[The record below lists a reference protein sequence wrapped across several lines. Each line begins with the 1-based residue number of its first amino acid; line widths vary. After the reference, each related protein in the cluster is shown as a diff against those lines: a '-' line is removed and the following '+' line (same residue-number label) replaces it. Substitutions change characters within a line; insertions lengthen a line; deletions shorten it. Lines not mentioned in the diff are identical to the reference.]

1 MKKQQFLKQIL
12 ALTLAI
18 SMAMM
23 PVPAKAADHTEED
36 VYAEAAPA
44 EADVAGICT
53 TDAGDDNN
61 EPMHDPVHDLVHTTD
76 GTDVI
81 EANTIRLRDADSSTS
96 GYLYPGGKITLTAIR
111 YDAEKQPLKNPAL
124 KWTVTDPKLVSVVA
138 KKNGEATVSVKAKK
152 LEEKKTVYITVATK
166 EKDTTKV
173 ISATYELTLYPSPVD
188 ELNDITCL
196 TDSPTLDP
204 YEQKCVAASE
214 GKLLIAGNRAVFRA
228 DAVIRTKDMHEV
240 DDYQKFI
247 DWTISGKKCTVCAND
262 DNTVTVT
269 ALKKGTATVKATVF
283 LANGKKVSKTFK
295 ITVVDEPVSDLS
307 IRSTTDGE
315 DHAFIFPK
323 QKMKISA
330 VSVLRKENTIPA
342 KLKFEVSDKKLVSAK
357 YDKKTGLITLSVL
370 KNKVDAPV
378 DVTVKAVIDQKK
390 LCAQTKMEG
399 TLYSGV
405 VEDTFT
411 LTVLPSPMKSF
422 SGINAPKAM
431 TPGQSEDLTLS
442 LEGTAETSL
451 ITWSTSAKKIMTV
464 DASGKVT
471 ALKKGKAKITAKA
484 LLANGKT
491 VSKSTTIN
499 VIDLMT
505 VLKMKRETY
514 MAGLGYESTVSVTA
528 VKNGYGKVNWSF
540 AGDSEYAA
548 GAESDTNT
556 ADSETESYEVIVSKE
571 APEDMEFTVTASFGE
586 AENKLTC
593 SSKIKVVDG
602 DPSIMPYEH
611 NIMNTPCD
619 AAIEGDMILH
629 SGKGTGSHAKF
640 VLQNAT
646 AAVSFG
652 LQYDKGAS
660 GGYGGKTAFLVE
672 NITQSSQKYS
682 RHGLGSRDEEW
693 HVMMTYTEATDT
705 IDCYVNG
712 ELVASVKNKKFKD
725 ANGVCSVLQ
734 GSLEGAGRLEGD
746 EVDVEFKNVKLKN
759 CSEYNP
765 KQYFAPSIRKIGNK
779 GITVETYGAPNNN
792 GENRYKIFG
801 TILDL
806 KGKDWD
812 SDPNNVQGVVN
823 FSLIY
828 KK

>member
-18 SMAMM
+18 SMTML
-23 PVPAKAADHTEED
+23 PVPAKAADHTEGDVYAEED

-44 EADVAGICT
+44 EADVAGLYT

-61 EPMHDPVHDLVHTTD
+61 ESMPEPVHTTD
-76 GTDVI
+76 GADVI
-81 EANTIRLRDADSSTS
+81 KANTIRLTDADSSTS
-96 GYLYPGGKITLTAIR
+96 GHLYPGGKITLTAIR

-124 KWTVTDPKLVSVVA
+124 KWTVSEPKLVSVVA
-138 KKNGEATVSVKAKK
+138 KKNGEATVSVKAKQ
-152 LEEKKTVYITVATK
+152 LEEVKKVVITVATK
-166 EKDTTKV
+166 EKDATKV

-188 ELNDITCL
+188 ELNGITCL
-196 TDSPTLDP
+196 TDSPLLDS
-204 YEQKCVAASE
+204 YEQKCVAASD
-214 GKLLIAGNRAVFRA
+214 GKFLIVGNRAVFRA
-228 DAVIRTKDMHEV
+228 DAVIRTKDMNEA

-295 ITVVDEPVSDLS
+295 ITVVDEPVSALS
-307 IRSTTDGE
+307 IGSTTDGA
-315 DHAFIFPK
+315 DHASVFPK
-323 QKMKISA
+323 QKMTISA
-330 VSVLRKENTIPA
+330 VSVLQRENAIPA
-342 KLKFEVSDKKLVSAK
+342 KLKFEVSEKKLVSAK

-378 DVTVKAVIDQKK
+378 EVTVKAVIDQKK
-390 LCAQTKMEG
+390 LCAQTKLEG

-405 VEDTFT
+405 VEDTFK
-411 LTVLPSPMKSF
+411 LTVLPSPMQSV
-422 SGINAPKAM
+422 SGINAPRAM
-431 TPGQSEDLTLS
+431 TLGQSEDLTLS
-442 LEGTAETSL
+442 LEGTAEPSL
-451 ITWSTSAKKIMTV
+451 ITWSSSAKKIMTV

-491 VSKSTTIN
+491 VSKSTTIE

-505 VLKMKRETY
+505 VLKMKREIY
-514 MAGLGYESTVSVTA
+514 LAGLGYESTVKVTA

-540 AGDSEYAA
+540 AGDSKYAT

-556 ADSETESYEVIVSKE
+556 ADSETESFDVIVSKE

-593 SSKIKVVDG
+593 SSKIKVIKG
-602 DPSIMPYEH
+602 DPSIMQYEN

-619 AAIEGDMILH
+619 AAIEGDMKL
-629 SGKGTGSHAKF
+629 SGKGTGYHAKF

-652 LQYDKGAS
+652 LQYDQGAG

-682 RHGLGSRDEEW
+682 RHGLGSRDEYW

-705 IDCYVNG
+705 INCYVDG

-759 CSEYNP
+759 CSEYDP
-765 KQYFAPSIRKIGNK
+765 DQYFAPSIREIKNK
-779 GITVETYGAPNNN
+779 GITIETYGAPNNY

-801 TILDL
+801 KILGL

-823 FSLIY
+823 FSLFW
-828 KK
+828 K

>member
-23 PVPAKAADHTEED
+23 PVPAKAAEHTEGD
-36 VYAEAAPA
+36 AYAEAAL
-44 EADVAGICT
+44 ADADGICT
-53 TDAGDDNN
+53 TDDGDDNN
-61 EPMHDPVHDLVHTTD
+61 EPMLDSVHDPVYTTD
-76 GTDVI
+76 GEEGI
-81 EANTIRLRDADSSTS
+81 KASTIRLTDADSSTS

-111 YDAEKQPLKNPAL
+111 YDAEKQPMKNPAL
-124 KWTVTDPKLVSVVA
+124 KWTVSDPKLVSVAA

-152 LEEKKTVYITVATK
+152 LEEKKTVFITVATK
-166 EKDTTKV
+166 EKDATKV

-188 ELNDITCL
+188 ALNGITCL
-196 TDSPTLDP
+196 TDSPLLDL
-204 YEQKCVAASE
+204 YEQKCVAASD
-214 GKLLIAGNRAVFRA
+214 GKLLIAGNRAVFKA
-228 DAVIRTKDMHEV
+228 DAVIRTEDMHEA
-240 DDYQKFI
+240 DDYQMLIAWKM
-247 DWTISGKKCTVCAND
+247 SGKKCTLSVND

-269 ALKKGTATVKATVF
+269 ALKKGTATVTATVL

-295 ITVVDEPVSDLS
+295 ITVVDEPVSALS
-307 IRSTTDGE
+307 IGSTTDGE

-330 VSVLRKENTIPA
+330 VSVLRKENAIPA
-342 KLKFEVSDKKLVSAK
+342 KLKFEISDKKLVSAK

-378 DVTVKAVIDQKK
+378 EVTVKAVIDQKR
-390 LCAQTKMEG
+390 LCAQTNLEG

-405 VEDTFT
+405 VEDTFK
-411 LTVLPSPMKSF
+411 LTVLPSPMQSF

-442 LEGTAETSL
+442 LEGTAEPSL
-451 ITWSTSAKKIMTV
+451 ITWSSSAKKIMTV

-471 ALKKGKAKITAKA
+471 ALKKGKAKITAKV

-505 VLKMKRETY
+505 VLTMKRETY
-514 MAGLGYESTVSVTA
+514 MVGLGYESTVNVTA

-540 AGDSEYAA
+540 AGDSEYAT

-556 ADSETESYEVIVSKE
+556 ADSETESYDVIVSKE
-571 APEDMEFTVTASFGE
+571 APENMEFTVTASFGE
-586 AENKLTC
+586 GESKLTC

-602 DPSIMPYEH
+602 DPSIMQYEN

-652 LQYDKGAS
+652 LQYDQGAS

-682 RHGLGSRDEEW
+682 RYGLGSRDEYW
-693 HVMMTYTEATDT
+693 HIMMTYTEATDT

-712 ELVASVKNKKFKD
+712 ELRASVKNKKFKD

-746 EVDVEFKNVKLKN
+746 QVDVEFKNVKLKN

-792 GENRYKIFG
+792 GENRYKIYG
-801 TILDL
+801 KILDL

-823 FSLIY
+823 FSLFW
-828 KK
+828 K